1 MSRLQKWC
9 LLMAT
14 LGWNAFAQP
23 QSFNW
28 EQIRD
33 RFQISNPTLRA
44 AQISIDESRAQEITA
59 YLRPNP
65 DFTLLTD
72 GTQIAPHEG
81 VWQPLSGTMIESSF
95 SYLHE
100 RRHKRELRRESA
112 QKETEITVA
121 QYADQERNLL
131 FNLRTAF
138 VQTLQQK
145 AILDLT
151 RENLAY
157 YNRLLALSSD
167 RLKAGDIAK
176 VDYQRLEL
184 QRVQYETDVQTATVN
199 LRTAKI
205 QLLTLL
211 NDRTPV
217 EQFDVTGPFDFS
229 QRDSSPPG
237 LEARRAGQPSGSES
251 RDGGGG

>member
-1 MSRLQKWC
+1 M
-9 LLMAT
+9 
-14 LGWNAFAQP
+14 N
-23 QSFNW
+23 
-28 EQIRD
+28 
-33 RFQISNPTLRA
+33 NPTLRA
-44 AQISIDESRAQEITA
+44 AQISIEESRAQEITA

-65 DFTLLTD
+65 DLTGFVD
-72 GTQIAPHEG
+72 QINPFSTQVP
-81 VWQPLSGTMIESSF
+81 PSGGSSTYSPF
-95 SYLHE
+95 AYAFPSAAITYLHE
-100 RRHKRELRRESA
+100 RQHKRELRRDSA
-112 QKETEITVA
+112 QIGTAIA
-121 QYADQERNLL
+121 QSQYADQERTLL
-131 FNLRTAF
+131 FNLRGAF

-145 AILDLT
+145 AVLDLA

-157 YNRLLALSSD
+157 YNRLLTVSND

-217 EQFDVTGPFDFS
+217 EQFDVTGTFDFS
-229 QRDSSPPG
+229 ETISGSRGAAPPG
-237 LEARRAGQPSGSES
+237 DGQSPGSES
-251 RDGGGG
+251 CGASRG

>member
-1 MSRLQKWC
+1 M
-9 LLMAT
+9 
-14 LGWNAFAQP
+14 N
-23 QSFNW
+23 
-28 EQIRD
+28 
-33 RFQISNPTLRA
+33 
-44 AQISIDESRAQEITA
+44 
-59 YLRPNP
+59 
-65 DFTLLTD
+65 
-72 GTQIAPHEG
+72 G
-81 VWQPLSGTMIESSF
+81 VWQPLSGTMIREQLI

-157 YNRLLALSSD
+157 YNRLLALSND

-217 EQFDVTGPFDFS
+217 EQFDVTGPFDFPE
-229 QRDSSPPG
+229 RDSSP
-237 LEARRAGQPSGSES
+237 RRTCGAPRWTTG
-251 RDGGGG
+251 RI